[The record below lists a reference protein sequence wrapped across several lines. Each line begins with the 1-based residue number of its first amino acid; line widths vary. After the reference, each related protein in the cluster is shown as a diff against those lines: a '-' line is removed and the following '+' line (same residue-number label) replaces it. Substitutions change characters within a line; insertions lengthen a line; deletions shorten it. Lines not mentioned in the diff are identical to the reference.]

1 MPDLMLIPPIGY
13 DTPEESRKGVNVK
26 CILPSGVTEQMVTCA
41 IIHHGWTLRARI
53 TWPEFFA
60 REDRVR
66 NQDNLQ
72 LGHAE
77 ANAMQQGVRQLRS
90 VSITVLDSDWII
102 ALPIQVEQRLD
113 PNQVQVLATPN
124 PKQPG
129 QYICYFKARLRTEP
143 LGYMSAASPAGIR
156 FVDVSSPEPQ
166 PFPQPN
172 FGAAGLRRRRR
183 SSSSSRNLK
192 LTLVAITG
200 TALQISMTLSK
211 SCNGCRA
218 KQIQN
223 CRETWIASMRLLGL
237 VTTLPMTR

>member
-1 MPDLMLIPPIGY
+1 MEDLNLGAPRRYTGRPRNLPSTTPGLMLIPPIGY
-13 DTPEESRKGVNVK
+13 DIPEESRKGVNVE

-156 FVDVSSPEPQ
+156 FVDYL
-166 PFPQPN
+166 
-172 FGAAGLRRRRR
+172 A
-183 SSSSSRNLK
+183 
-192 LTLVAITG
+192 
-200 TALQISMTLSK
+200 
-211 SCNGCRA
+211 
-218 KQIQN
+218 
-223 CRETWIASMRLLGL
+223 
-237 VTTLPMTR
+237 